1 MLHTIYSNYFEVL
14 QACLIENLKA
24 DAAAGTDVFQ
34 PQTII
39 IPSLAVA
46 DKLRQEIARRS
57 GVCCGCD
64 FKFIGSW
71 FEDATSVES
80 ANEHTSQSLVWPVWR
95 ILKDREF
102 ADRFP
107 PLALYVKDKSDAAL
121 YDFALRIA
129 SIFRRYI
136 AYRLDRVLE
145 WIGAGSA
152 SDESALRQR
161 ESQALERHPDYAW
174 QKALWERLA
183 DRSVWP
189 DCVNLTRLPELFAAP
204 AAKPGQPI
212 HIFMPTVVPP
222 IILPFLSSI
231 TAGDDGQDVWLYVQN
246 PSSGFWFEGIDISDR
261 TPQGELL
268 TYLARNAKST
278 RATIDRLWLFSQESE
293 QAASLADRLLE
304 EMPEELPGDVHP
316 ALARGPKEAPE
327 RFSFDFVAQR
337 IQDFRSHEQIDAERI
352 YIDPAPDSDG
362 NMLQRL
368 QSAIVN
374 LDSQLL
380 PVEADRSI
388 RIVKAPNPLREV
400 QAVCDYLQTRFSG
413 KKLKASDVL
422 VATPDLEQ
430 YIPLIH
436 SVFGSLPRERSIA
449 YRIVGSGLTQENLAA
464 QAVVTLGDMIQAQM
478 SADEFFA
485 WLELP
490 IVTRHWNLDFDD
502 LEILRGWLRAAG
514 FRYGISRSHM
524 RAMGRGDDAEGCL
537 ESALERLTL
546 GFTQSMDR
554 VRLYADTLPVSAASL
569 NDYDTVVSRADLLEK
584 LVLIAERLEQ
594 ARSRLQD
601 EGPIHVT
608 AWADAWNAEIESLLG
623 SETEAPELVGV
634 RRTIGSIC
642 KQMRRGLPDDCAKLP
657 FSLVWHAFKNQMGE
671 QKAPVRN
678 ADAVTFADISH
689 SRGLPFKVVAVL
701 GLGQE
706 SRFPGVQRTESF
718 DLMELADEQGQPI
731 RRIADR
737 DSRSDNR
744 NVFLDLVLCA
754 RESLYLSYCE
764 GEGKSAGKLMSPV
777 LEDFVRLIE
786 LGQKLEAGDPQLR
799 LPGRF
804 SAALTAQVPL
814 TEESL
819 KNFMTEGARY
829 WRSHSQQLLDSVK
842 TAASG
847 SIEESPFADTPSL
860 LALGDCPD
868 SVEYSDVEQF
878 WSDSDKGMLLHHG
891 LKKDFGSGAAGDL
904 PIAPDE
910 GDSLAAWA
918 WKQKLFE
925 LKESGISGDELR
937 GIAARDP
944 INGAEGVRRVATEDF
959 ISWLEETVVDAEG
972 HAAQADEQAS
982 AITYSLDGAKNLI
995 AEAGFDAAPYASLC
1009 SVVFQPE
1016 ELLVNP
1022 DDGSPHMAAQIFSK
1036 SSRARVVLKRAFLC
1050 AAGFPVTV
1058 HLSIYDDK
1066 EGESGVLPPMDQA
1079 AAIESVDALL
1089 ALYLVSLN
1097 APAPGLVSSAYP
1109 SEVLWRGRE
1118 KDRREMLKT
1127 PLGKALES
1135 AMTLKQPKKGAKK
1148 SKAPVWC
1155 ELLKEVAHA

>member
-24 DAAAGTDVFQ
+24 DAAGTDIFQ

-46 DKLRQEIARRS
+46 DRIRQEIARRS

-71 FEDATSVES
+71 FEEATSVES
-80 ANEHTSQSLVWPVWR
+80 ANEHTSQSLVWPIWR

-102 ADRFP
+102 TDRFP
-107 PLALYVKDKSDAAL
+107 PLAQYVKDKSDAAL

-145 WIGAGSA
+145 WIGVDSA
-152 SDESALRQR
+152 SSESVQRRR
-161 ESQALERHPDYAW
+161 ESLALERHPDYAW

-189 DCVNLTRLPELFAAP
+189 DCGNLTRLPKLFASPVPHSAQ
-204 AAKPGQPI
+204 AI

-222 IILPFLSSI
+222 IILPFLSSV
-231 TAGDDGQDVWLYVQN
+231 TAGEQGQDVWLYVQN

-268 TYLARNAKST
+268 TYLARNAKSI
-278 RATIDRLWLFSQESE
+278 RATIDRLWLFSQEGE
-293 QAASLADRLLE
+293 QASSLADQLLE
-304 EMPEELPGDVHP
+304 EMPEELPEDVHP
-316 ALARGPKEAPE
+316 AQARGSKEAPG

-337 IQDFRSHEQIDAERI
+337 IQDFRSGDRVDAERI
-352 YIDPAPDSDG
+352 YIDPAPDCMG

-380 PVEADRSI
+380 PVDADQSI

-400 QAVCDYLQTRFSG
+400 QAVCDYLQTRFSR
-413 KKLKASDVL
+413 KDLKACDVL
-422 VATPDLEQ
+422 VATPDLER

-436 SVFGSLPRERSIA
+436 SVFGSLPKERSIA

-490 IVTRHWNLDFDD
+490 IVTRHWKFDFDD

-514 FRYGISRSHM
+514 FRYGISRAHM
-524 RAMGRGDDAEGCL
+524 RAIQREEDAEGCL

-546 GFTQSMDR
+546 GLTQSMDR
-554 VRLYADTLPVSAASL
+554 VRLFADTLPVSAASL
-569 NDYDTVVSRADLLEK
+569 NSYDTVVSRSDLLEK

-594 ARSRLQD
+594 ARSHLQD
-601 EGPIHVT
+601 EGPIHVM
-608 AWADAWNAEIESLLG
+608 AWADTWNTEIEGLLG

-642 KQMRRGLPDDCAKLP
+642 KQMRRGLPDDTARLP

-754 RESLYLSYCE
+754 RDSLYLSYCE

-777 LEDFVRLIE
+777 LEDFVKLIE

-799 LPGRF
+799 LPGKF
-804 SAALTAQVPL
+804 SAALAAHVPL

-819 KNFMTEGARY
+819 KNFMTEGARF

-842 TAASG
+842 TAAG
-847 SIEESPFADTPSL
+847 GAIEEEPFADTPSL
-860 LALGDCPD
+860 LAQGGCPD

-878 WSDSDKGMLLHHG
+878 WSDADKWMLLHHG
-891 LKKDFGSGAAGDL
+891 LKKEFGSGGAGDL
-904 PIAPDE
+904 PISPDE
-910 GDSLAAWA
+910 GGSLAAWA

-925 LKESGISGDELR
+925 LKESGIAGDELR
-937 GIAARDP
+937 EIAARDP
-944 INGAEGVRRVATEDF
+944 INGAEGVRRVATGDF
-959 ISWLEETVVDAEG
+959 ISWLEEPVADAEG
-972 HAAQADEQAS
+972 LAVQTDEQAS
-982 AITYSLDGAKNLI
+982 VITYSLDGAKNLI
-995 AEAGFDAAPYASLC
+995 AEAGFDAAPYASLG

-1016 ELLVNP
+1016 KPLVQP
-1022 DDGSPHMAAQIFSK
+1022 DDGSLHMAAQIFSD
-1036 SSRARVVLKRAFLC
+1036 SSRARVALKRAFLC
-1050 AAGFPVTV
+1050 AAGHPVTL

-1066 EGESGVLPPMDQA
+1066 EEESGVVPPLERA
-1079 AAIESVDALL
+1079 AASASVDAIL
-1089 ALYLVSLN
+1089 ALYLMQLN

-1109 SEVLWRGRE
+1109 SDVLWRGRE
-1118 KDRREMLKT
+1118 KERRKMLET
-1127 PLGKALES
+1127 PLGNALKNALS
-1135 AMTLKQPKKGAKK
+1135 LKQPKKGAKK
-1148 SKAPVWC
+1148 CKAPEWC
-1155 ELLKEVAHA
+1155 ELLREVVHA